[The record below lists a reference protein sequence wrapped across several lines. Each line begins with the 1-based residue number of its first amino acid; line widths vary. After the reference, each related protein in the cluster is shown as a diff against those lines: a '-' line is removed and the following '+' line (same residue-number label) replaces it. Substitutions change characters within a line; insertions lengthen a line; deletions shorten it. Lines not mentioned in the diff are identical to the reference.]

1 MINKYSIKK
10 FCCED
15 ISLIENYDKAISDNT
30 QMWQCHHRLETDKKI
45 SAKDLI
51 SMDMYYH
58 RPANELIFLTKF
70 EHLSLHHKGKIVSKE
85 TRKKQSDSAK
95 KRPPVSEET
104 KQKLSDMRRG
114 EKHWNYGNHFSEES
128 KKKMSESH
136 KNKILS
142 ADHKKRISE
151 SIKLFWQRRK
161 ANNNTETK
169 EEKE

>member
-95 KRPPVSEET
+95 KDHQYQK
-104 KQKLSDMRRG
+104 KQ
-114 EKHWNYGNHFSEES
+114 N
-128 KKKMSESH
+128 
-136 KNKILS
+136 KN
-142 ADHKKRISE
+142 
-151 SIKLFWQRRK
+151 
-161 ANNNTETK
+161 
-169 EEKE
+169 